1 MRNLR
6 MTIMAIILASFATT
20 LVACAKSTVSTEDRT
35 IAEAPT
41 PDNQTQNDPSDPSKR
56 YVEPSLDITKRES
69 STPNRPVPEPS
80 HDTPEQRTTLDKR
93 SMLPDSPMS
102 RNPWRWSHRGG
113 QMNNPETINFHGHKL
128 VKNTVPDWF
137 LASIA
142 EHDNSTCNSRP
153 ESEITRELVK
163 AFDTHKASFLIRE
176 IIGEEEVG
184 FALCDASKGLIR
196 VCDTEASVGKPV
208 VHIDKMDDRS
218 LEELVAEYGFD
229 LVLSILSSI
238 NAEPPLEEVA
248 NSIGL
253 SPEELA
259 VIYDNHGWN
268 AVAERG
274 VTLPTQTADGGK
286 WKIAFWTEG
295 YNHYIEIDTDGY
307 NRLLFVDGLFLSIV
321 PDKYPISYT
330 PENLEALWGKG
341 NVNETT
347 YSYFEDEFFNKVY
360 SHREVCANEE
370 GLFFTLQEDCMVYT
384 IQWQFGRLPE
394 WAPTNKY
401 PIMGTSSPIR
411 IKAYGEN
418 GWMTV
423 EGKSCRVLET
433 CENMHDK
440 RFGVKERFEL
450 TFENV
455 NIVQPFIRKNGN
467 TIKDAVAMVAT
478 PEKNRI
484 WRITMSEVQCYYFD
498 QVEVTSDGVY
508 VRKDNEIQLI
518 AVPNPNGGQLVDEGH
533 DTLFYGV
540 QFKTVLKRED
550 IHHWKSP
557 GTLESRDGLY
567 IISTEDDITIK
578 LG

>member
-1 MRNLR
+1 
-6 MTIMAIILASFATT
+6 
-20 LVACAKSTVSTEDRT
+20 
-35 IAEAPT
+35 
-41 PDNQTQNDPSDPSKR
+41 
-56 YVEPSLDITKRES
+56 
-69 STPNRPVPEPS
+69 
-80 HDTPEQRTTLDKR
+80 
-93 SMLPDSPMS
+93 
-102 RNPWRWSHRGG
+102 
-113 QMNNPETINFHGHKL
+113 MNNPETINFHGHKL

-137 LASIA
+137 LTSIA
-142 EHDNSTCNSRP
+142 DHDNSTCNSRP

-163 AFDTHKASFLIRE
+163 AFDTHKASFLIKE

-229 LVLSILSSI
+229 LVLSILDSI
-238 NAEPPLEEVA
+238 KAEPSLGEVTD
-248 NSIGL
+248 SVGL
-253 SPEELA
+253 NPEELA
-259 VIYDNHGWN
+259 IIYSNEGWA
-268 AVAERG
+268 AVAKKG
-274 VTLPTQTADGGK
+274 ATLLTQAANDGR

-295 YNHYIEIDTDGY
+295 YQHYVEVETDGSE
-307 NRLLFVDGLFLSIV
+307 RLLFVDGLFLSIV
-321 PDKYPISYT
+321 PDKVIPYT
-330 PENLEALWGKG
+330 PENLETLWGKG
-341 NVNETT
+341 NVDEDT
-347 YSYFEDEFFNKVY
+347 YGYFEDEFFGKVY
-360 SHREVCANEE
+360 SRREVCANEE

-384 IQWQFGRLPE
+384 IQWQFGRVPE
-394 WAPTNKY
+394 WAPTYKY

-411 IKAYGEN
+411 IKAYGED

-423 EGKSCRVLET
+423 EGKSCRILET

-455 NIVQPFIRKNGN
+455 NIVRPFIRTNGN

-498 QVEVTSDGVY
+498 QVEVMSDGVF
-508 VRKDNEIQLI
+508 VRKGDETQLI
-518 AVPNPNGGQLVDEGH
+518 AVPNSNGGQLVDEGH

-540 QFKTVLKRED
+540 QFKTVLKREGT
-550 IHHWKSP
+550 HHWKSSE
-557 GTLESRDGLY
+557 TLESRDGYLY
-567 IISTEDDITIK
+567 IVSAKDNITIK
-578 LG
+578 LGR